1 MSVSGS
7 PGTYV
12 HSIAELRQY
21 LPDSGT
27 NFLWGITGVF
37 LLVSVSLVG
46 SIPSQRFFLVL
57 TNVFTAHRPDIL
69 FHGSRK

>member
-37 LLVSVSLVG
+37 LLVSL
-46 SIPSQRFFLVL
+46 IVL
-57 TNVFTAHRPDIL
+57 IFCFTAPESDRV
-69 FHGSRK
+69 FHYL